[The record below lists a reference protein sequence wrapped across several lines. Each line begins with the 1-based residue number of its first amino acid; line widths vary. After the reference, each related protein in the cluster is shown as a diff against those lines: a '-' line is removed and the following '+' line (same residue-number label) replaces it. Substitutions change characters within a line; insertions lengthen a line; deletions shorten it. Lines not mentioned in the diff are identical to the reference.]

1 MNIKE
6 NNDIPEKDSLN
17 SAEEHKEYLSF
28 RELPPEYNP
37 SDNESNKEEHIE
49 VVIPE
54 VVPVE
59 MVVVEEHRPSPP
71 APPTPPSL
79 QPQPIVNPY
88 KKKKKSNPLGLS
100 GFILIIL
107 SYLTMFVGGGLVFW
121 PLGTIFCIIGIFKK
135 PRLWAFIGLIL
146 ALIYVPLILWLL
158 SLVPVAFGL
167 IGTLISTIAGA
178 ITSIAPFLLPIL
190 LLLIPYFMD
199 DL

>member
-17 SAEEHKEYLSF
+17 SAEEHKEYLPF
-28 RELPPEYNP
+28 RELLPEYNP
-37 SDNESNKEEHIE
+37 SDNESHKEEHIE

-59 MVVVEEHRPSPP
+59 MVVVEERRPSPP
-71 APPTPPSL
+71 APPTPPSI

-88 KKKKKSNPLGLS
+88 QKKKKSNPLGLS

-121 PLGTIFCIIGIFKK
+121 PIGTIFCIIGVFKK
-135 PRLWAFIGLIL
+135 PRLLAVIGLIL